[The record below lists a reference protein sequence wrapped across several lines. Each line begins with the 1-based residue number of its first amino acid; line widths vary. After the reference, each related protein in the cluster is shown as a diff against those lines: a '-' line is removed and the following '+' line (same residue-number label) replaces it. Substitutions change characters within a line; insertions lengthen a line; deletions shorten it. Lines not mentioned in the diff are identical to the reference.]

1 MAVNPSALGPKP
13 QIVDSAGEPYV
24 GGRLFFYVAGSV
36 GTKQD
41 TYTDSTG
48 VTANTNPV
56 VLNSLGEPSTQI
68 WWTSGLA
75 YKVVLA
81 PPGADDPPSSP
92 VWTIDNLRGIND
104 TSVGN
109 SQWVDSGIAPTY
121 VSATQFTM
129 AGDQTGEFQVGRRCK
144 FTVTAGTVYGTI
156 TVSAYTVL
164 TTVTVVLDSGALD
177 SGLSAVQY
185 GILTPQNFSA
195 PVYQSVGDIVTV
207 SSAGTLGRIAV
218 GATGFVLSS
227 NGTSPVWASVAPRSY
242 LAGCGLANGT
252 DATNDINIAAGVC
265 RDSTNAVTITV
276 AAMAGKQLDAGWAPG
291 ANAGMRNSAAAIT
304 DTTYHIYAVSKADGT
319 QDIYADT
326 SVTVAT
332 VIAALQAESGGA
344 DYLYARRIGSIIRA
358 SGAILL
364 FFQNGDLFQLNT
376 RVQDVNATNPGTSA
390 VTRTMTVPTGVVVQ
404 AWIQAILSNGG
415 AGGNAYGYFT
425 NLAIADTA
433 ASATIADI
441 AQVAAASGSVA
452 AAAANLYI
460 TTNTSAQVRSRLS
473 FSDGSVVLTMNSL
486 GWIDSRGRD
495 A

>member
-1 MAVNPSALGPKP
+1 MPFNGSGSFSPPGSSFPAVANTLIEASKFNAIINDIATNGLSNCITKDGQTTVTANIPMGGFKLTGLGAAIANGDAIRWQQSAAGVMTTTGDILYASAANTPARLGAGTAGYVLTSGGAGVAPSWAAAPSALP
-13 QIVDSAGEPYV
+13 
-24 GGRLFFYVAGSV
+24 
-36 GTKQD
+36 
-41 TYTDSTG
+41 
-48 VTANTNPV
+48 
-56 VLNSLGEPSTQI
+56 LN
-68 WWTSGLA
+68 
-75 YKVVLA
+75 
-81 PPGADDPPSSP
+81 
-92 VWTIDNLRGIND
+92 
-104 TSVGN
+104 
-109 SQWVDSGIAPTY
+109 
-121 VSATQFTM
+121 
-129 AGDQTGEFQVGRRCK
+129 
-144 FTVTAGTVYGTI
+144 
-156 TVSAYTVL
+156 
-164 TTVTVVLDSGALD
+164 
-177 SGLSAVQY
+177 
-185 GILTPQNFSA
+185 
-195 PVYQSVGDIVTV
+195 
-207 SSAGTLGRIAV
+207 
-218 GATGFVLSS
+218 
-227 NGTSPVWASVAPRSY
+227 Y
-242 LAGCGLANGT
+242 LAGCGLANGS
-252 DATNDINIAAGVC
+252 DATNDINISAGVC
-265 RDSTNAVTITV
+265 RDSTNTVNITV

-326 SVTVAT
+326 SAT
-332 VIAALQAESGGA
+332 VSTVITNLQAESGGA

-404 AWIQAILSNGG
+404 AWIQAILSNSG